1 MTTHEIA
8 TLESLVEGGGKCF
21 EVDGTRV
28 AVFKVDGAV
37 HAIDDR
43 CSHAEASLAEGELF
57 GTDVECPRHGAEFD
71 IVTGEPA
78 SLPATKPVS
87 VYPTEVRD
95 GSVFVTL
102 PDSEITNEE
111 HHAERT

>member
-8 TLESLVEGGGKCF
+8 TLESLAEGAGKCF
-21 EVDGTRV
+21 SVDGRRV
-28 AVFKVDGAV
+28 AVFKVDGSV

-43 CSHAEASLAEGELF
+43 CSHAEASLASGELF

-71 IVTGEPA
+71 IVTGKA
-78 SLPATKPVS
+78 GSLPATKPVS

-102 PDSEITNEE
+102 PSSDNASED
-111 HHAERT
+111 HDA

>member
-8 TLESLVEGGGKCF
+8 TLDSLAEGAGKCF
-21 EVDGTRV
+21 SVDGLRV
-28 AVFKVDGAV
+28 AVFKVDGSI

-71 IVTGEPA
+71 IVTGQPR
-78 SLPATKPVS
+78 SLPATSPVS

-102 PDSEITNEE
+102 PSPEIVRED
-111 HHAERT
+111 HHA

>member
-1 MTTHEIA
+1 MTIHEVA
-8 TLESLVEGGGKCF
+8 TLESLSVGVGKCF

-28 AVFKVDGAV
+28 ALFRIDSVV

-43 CSHAEASLAEGELF
+43 CSHAEASLAAGEVF
-57 GTDVECPRHGAEFD
+57 GTEVECPRHGAEFD
-71 IVTGEPA
+71 LITGEPG

-87 VYPTEVRD
+87 VYPAEVRD

-102 PDSEITNEE
+102 PDSPITSEV
-111 HHAERT
+111 HHA

>member
-1 MTTHEIA
+1 MTTHEVA
-8 TLESLVEGGGKCF
+8 TLESLPVGAGKCF

-28 AVFKVDGAV
+28 AVFRTDSTV

-43 CSHAEASLAEGELF
+43 CSHAEASLAAGEVF
-57 GTDVECPRHGAEFD
+57 GTEVECPRHGAEFD
-71 IVTGEPA
+71 LITGEPR

-87 VYPTEVRD
+87 VYPAEVRD

-102 PDSEITNEE
+102 PDSTMTSED
-111 HHAERT
+111 HHA